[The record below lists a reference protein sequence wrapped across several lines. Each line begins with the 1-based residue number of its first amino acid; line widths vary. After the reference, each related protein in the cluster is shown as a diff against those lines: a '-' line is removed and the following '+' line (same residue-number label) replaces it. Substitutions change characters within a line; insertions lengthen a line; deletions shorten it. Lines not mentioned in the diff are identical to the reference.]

1 MMFFFV
7 FFHRQRSQ
15 LEIKTCKRILV
26 TNSSGENYTTS
37 DNNHAHSKT
46 VILHSTVHTQ
56 SNAEVN
62 GIFAM

>member
-1 MMFFFV
+1 MFFCC
-7 FFHRQRSQ
+7 FFPHTAISQ

-26 TNSSGENYTTS
+26 TNSSGENYTTR
-37 DNNHAHSKT
+37 DNNHAHFKT
-46 VILHSTVHTQ
+46 VILHSTVLTQ